1 MAMGILRREE
11 ERQEVARREEAME
24 LSHINN
30 EWAQER
36 SSERRGLNMLNCK
49 GDSNSFTSF
58 NQRATE
64 RTSRPSTRAD
74 R

>member
-1 MAMGILRREE
+1 MGIVRREE

-30 EWAQER
+30 EWAQ
-36 SSERRGLNMLNCK
+36 SSERRGLNILNCK
-49 GDSNSFTSF
+49 GSSNSFTEF
-58 NQRATE
+58 NQRATS